1 MYYLLL
7 LISLWPIITNC
18 QSHLRSFALHGKI
31 EDGNLDSLKAFYV
44 HKHQVYRG
52 KNILI
57 KENTFTLTDSI
68 AEPIQIDFKLYKK
81 GKNISEASIF
91 VEPGFDSIAFSASS
105 LLATSVPRNQTN
117 SEYLLLT
124 SLQQN
129 ATKDYDSALIALKSL
144 IKLPSI
150 KNDSLA
156 SNRMTYAISQI
167 HQLRTSAY
175 DASMM
180 HFIKTHPGSF
190 ASIDCFYPLSNETDI
205 ETLYSLFNSLNASVK
220 QSIKGKRV
228 GAMLEAIYTT
238 RQGYNVPDVAC
249 FDLVGNRFDL
259 NQIWNQ
265 GPILLDFW
273 ASWCV
278 PCIED
283 LPSVKK
289 LYSMYKNNGL
299 RVVFVSIDG
308 KRKEQWEKAIAG
320 NQLEPFQHFLV
331 QGIGIDEITKQ
342 LAVQAIPDKILIDN
356 KGKIV
361 YRKVGSGTE
370 QLAKALAMLF
380 EK

>member
-1 MYYLLL
+1 
-7 LISLWPIITNC
+7 
-18 QSHLRSFALHGKI
+18 
-31 EDGNLDSLKAFYV
+31 
-44 HKHQVYRG
+44 
-52 KNILI
+52 
-57 KENTFTLTDSI
+57 
-68 AEPIQIDFKLYKK
+68 
-81 GKNISEASIF
+81 
-91 VEPGFDSIAFSASS
+91 
-105 LLATSVPRNQTN
+105 
-117 SEYLLLT
+117 
-124 SLQQN
+124 
-129 ATKDYDSALIALKSL
+129 
-144 IKLPSI
+144 
-150 KNDSLA
+150 
-156 SNRMTYAISQI
+156 
-167 HQLRTSAY
+167 
-175 DASMM
+175 
-180 HFIKTHPGSF
+180 
-190 ASIDCFYPLSNETDI
+190 
-205 ETLYSLFNSLNASVK
+205 
-220 QSIKGKRV
+220 
-228 GAMLEAIYTT
+228 
-238 RQGYNVPDVAC
+238 VPDVAC